1 MFFRSLFVVRLVDFG
16 FVLALP
22 AQRLIVTSSVVLQQR
37 KKLQICDSIS
47 LFFLPVTK
55 KYQKVV
61 GKYQQ

>member
-1 MFFRSLFVVRLVDFG
+1 LVDFG